1 MKPRSSNYILDCRRE
16 YSLYVMQQRAI
27 PASTDGLKAAARRV
41 LWMARDGKKHKSAV
55 LAGACMPIHPHA
67 SPEDAVD
74 TITAPYGNN
83 IPLLKGYGTF
93 GTLLGPKDYGASRY
107 TSVTLSKFSQD
118 VIMRDIEII
127 PMQEN
132 YDSTLDEPIHFLPL
146 IPVALLN
153 PTEGIA
159 VGFAT
164 NILPR
169 TLDDIIIAQITHL
182 TGGNITAP
190 IPKFAPTNSVSHKME
205 RMEKGIAYYFDG
217 EFERINSTTIK
228 IKKIPYGLSHTKV
241 ITKIFTELEK
251 GNNIVDY
258 KDDSRDIV
266 NITVKF
272 KKGVLSEF
280 SDEEILKMLGLSI
293 RHIENLNV
301 LTFDG
306 KSVWPTDPVELIGEF
321 TDWRLKWYVN
331 RYTRLRDLLLIDI
344 QKYRDIQT
352 AIENNV
358 GGIAKKIQSR
368 SELKEFLA
376 EIKIVYTD
384 FIADLPVYRFTEEEK
399 RKNEEKIKEA
409 LIQLKR
415 YEDLLES
422 EQLRKEVYISELKEI
437 LTNYTKGTYSNEQ

>member
-1 MKPRSSNYILDCRRE
+1 MKPRSSEYVLNCRRE
-16 YSLYVMQQRAI
+16 YSLYVMQSRAI

-41 LWMARDGKKHKSAV
+41 LWMARDGKKYKSAV
-55 LAGACMPIHPHA
+55 LAGNCMPIHPHA

-74 TITAPYGNN
+74 TMTAPYGNN

-107 TSVTLSKFSQD
+107 TSAALSKFSAD

-127 PMQEN
+127 PMMEN
-132 YDSTLDEPIHFLPL
+132 YDSTELEPVHFLPL
-146 IPVALLN
+146 VPIALLN

-169 TLDDIIIAQITHL
+169 SLDDIIVAQITHL
-182 TGGNITAP
+182 MGGADISTP
-190 IPKFAPTNSVSHKME
+190 IPKFTPTNNVSHKME
-205 RMEKGIAYYFDG
+205 RTERGIAYYFDG

-228 IKKIPYGLSHTKV
+228 ITKIPYGQSHTKV

-251 GNNIVDY
+251 GNNIIDY
-258 KDDSRDIV
+258 KDASRDVI

-280 SDEEILKMLGLSI
+280 DDDEILKMLGLSV

-301 LTFDG
+301 LNFEG
-306 KSVWPTDPVELIGEF
+306 KAVWPTEPAELIQEF
-321 TDWRLKWYVN
+321 TNWRLKWYVN

-352 AIENNV
+352 AIEHNV
-358 GGIAKKIQSR
+358 GGIAKQIQSR

-409 LIQLKR
+409 LKLLKH

-422 EQLRKEVYISELKEI
+422 EQMRKDVYISELKEI
-437 LTNYTKGTYSNEQ
+437 LNNYVKGKYNNE